1 MNRMKKSTEEDL
13 LYKAF
18 CACFIEPR
26 GDPNRSNLYTAAC
39 LAKILL
45 AKGYTL
51 DGDWMKTLRGKD
63 GICNH
68 NFMKEIEDT
77 LDSN

>member
-1 MNRMKKSTEEDL
+1 MKKSMEENL

-39 LAKILL
+39 LAKILIV
-45 AKGYTL
+45 KGYTL
-51 DGDWMKTLRGKD
+51 DKHWMKTLMGKD
-63 GICNH
+63 GICDH
-68 NFMKEIEDT
+68 DFMKEMEDE
-77 LDSN
+77 LGCN